1 MPTVAERT
9 DDSELVMVVDADKS
23 SGFAC
28 PDCGADVSHVVG
40 HERAGDWYHQHFRY
54 RTCGCYGKSPED
66 PAGGGGGSGESTL
79 HKRRKLE
86 ALNYATN
93 RFESASHD
101 TEVWIGEKRA
111 DAVLNFDTP
120 NEDYGLGFT
129 IEYQHKNEDKDFEQT
144 ETVYARN
151 GYTTL
156 WLWESEFDIDP
167 RGRPEVRLFDGRV
180 CRPFP
185 KGLPEYAHVFPE
197 SIGLGHLSQIRDGSR
212 SPTDTSVPATL
223 PLDWVAEN
231 TDPSVEQWRSRIGDI
246 PETVFRDETW
256 ENLFDPGID
265 TGAPVEFP
273 LTTSPPGTDSLDQI
287 STDTSVPATLPLDWV
302 AEVTDPSVE
311 QWRSRIGDVP
321 EMMFRDEPWQN
332 LFEPADEMQPP
343 IDPYPSHAAPPD
355 YVLEQTDP
363 RPMRH
368 VPPTLPIEWL
378 LDRTDCTV
386 DEWLQSFDTVH
397 PLVWKNTEWS
407 DLVESRQ
414 SHSAERGDETRVDVT
429 IPDCIPE
436 YPPDP
441 PTPLGCKSCPW
452 LGDHGDYA
460 LEDTGNTGSTAVC
473 PNCGGQ
479 LHLAHL

>member
-40 HERAGDWYHQHFRY
+40 HERAGDWYQQHFRY

-66 PAGGGGGSGESTL
+66 SAGGGGGSGESTL

-93 RFESASHD
+93 KYESASHD

-111 DAVLNFDTP
+111 DAVLGFETP
-120 NEDYGLGFT
+120 HEDYGLGFA
-129 IEYQHKNEDKDFEQT
+129 IEYQHKNEDKDIERT
-144 ETVYARN
+144 ETVYARHS
-151 GYTTL
+151 YTTL

-185 KGLPEYAHVFPE
+185 KGLPEYAHEFAE
-197 SIGLGHLSQIRDGSR
+197 SIGLGHLSQIRDGDR
-212 SPTDTSVPATL
+212 YPTDTSVPATL

-311 QWRSRIGDVP
+311 QWRSRIGDIP
-321 EMMFRDEPWQN
+321 EAVFRNEPWAN
-332 LFEPADEMQPP
+332 LFKPSDRTSPP
-343 IDPYPSHAAPPD
+343 
-355 YVLEQTDP
+355 VT
-363 RPMRH
+363 RPH
-368 VPPTLPIEWL
+368 PGFSATLP
-378 LDRTDCTV
+378 LDWAVENMDPTA
-386 DEWLQSFDTVH
+386 DEWLRFFDSVD
-397 PLVWKNTEWS
+397 PRVWENTELS
-407 DLVESRQ
+407 DIVESRRLD
-414 SHSAERGDETRVDVT
+414 SAERGDKTRIGVT
-429 IPDCIPE
+429 IPSSIPE
-436 YPPDP
+436 YPPDG

-460 LEDTGNTGSTAVC
+460 LEDRGKTGSTAVC

-479 LHLAHL
+479 LHLAHF